1 MRRSELIE
9 RMNVIREI
17 LIEDEESAVIPDLV
31 EALDV
36 AIGMIDLPVTPRKER
51 KPHVRVRRK
60 QQHTPDELRFELEDS
75 INELFEEIFKWS
87 RKR

>member
-1 MRRSELIE
+1 M
-9 RMNVIREI
+9 
-17 LIEDEESAVIPDLV
+17 EDEESAVIPDLV

-51 KPHVRVRRK
+51 KPHVRVRRGP
-60 QQHTPDELRFELEDS
+60 QRDPNELRFDLEES